1 VTTTE
6 TFRALIAEGSRDQY
20 TTELKDLPLDALPP
34 GDVLVEVV
42 YSSLNYK
49 DALAVTR
56 QRPVIREFPM
66 VCGIDLAG
74 RVLESSSPDFSAGDE
89 VLAVGQG
96 LGETRWGG
104 YSQRAR
110 LPADAVVPLPVRM
123 NLGQAMALG
132 TAGFTAMLALI
143 ALEHQGVVPGDREVL
158 VTGASGGV
166 GSIAVALLAGH
177 GYKVAAATGRPESH
191 DYLRTLGATTI
202 LDRAEAARQGPPLAP
217 ERWAGGIDTVGGAT
231 LASLI
236 ASTAAYGA
244 VAACGLAGD
253 TDLPAT
259 VYPFILR
266 NVSLLG
272 INSVYP
278 PKPLRFL
285 AWERLSR
292 DPVLGKLDTIAAV
305 EPLSMVAELADDLLA
320 GRIRGRVV
328 IDVNNGGVRA

>member
-1 VTTTE
+1 MPE
-6 TFRALIAEGSRDQY
+6 TFRALIAEGTRDHY
-20 TTELKDLPLDALPP
+20 TVELKDLPAGALPP

-49 DALAVTR
+49 DALAVTG

-74 RVLESSSPDFSAGDE
+74 RVLESSTSDLVPGDQ

-110 LPADAVVPLPVRM
+110 LPADALVPVPARM
-123 NLGQAMALG
+123 NLEQAMALG
-132 TAGFTAMLALI
+132 TAGFTAMLALL
-143 ALEHQGVVPGDREVL
+143 ALEHHGVVPGEREML

-166 GSIAVALLAGH
+166 GSIAVALLAAH
-177 GYKVAAATGRPESH
+177 GYKVAASTGRLGSH
-191 DYLRTLGATTI
+191 EYLRALGATTV
-202 LDRAEAARQGPPLAP
+202 LDRAEVAQAGPPLAP
-217 ERWAGGIDTVGGAT
+217 ERWAGGIDTVGGQT

-236 ASTAAYGA
+236 ASTAPYGA
-244 VAACGLAGD
+244 VAACGLAGGAE
-253 TDLPAT
+253 LPTT

-278 PKPLRFL
+278 PQPLRFL
-285 AWERLSR
+285 AWDRLSR
-292 DPVLGKLDTIAAV
+292 DPVLAKLDTIASV
-305 EPLSMVAELADDLLA
+305 EPLSDIRHLAEQLLA

-328 IDVNNGGVRA
+328 IDVKGVRS

>member
-1 VTTTE
+1 VTTPA
-6 TFRALIAEGSRDQY
+6 TFHALIAEGTKERY
-20 TTELKDLPLDALPP
+20 TTELKDLPLDSLPP

-49 DALAVTR
+49 DALAVTG

-74 RVLESSSPDFSAGDE
+74 RVLESSSPDFSPGDE
-89 VLAVGQG
+89 ILAVGQG

-123 NLGQAMALG
+123 NLEQAMALG

-143 ALEHQGVVPGDREVL
+143 ALEHQGVVPGDRELL

-177 GYKVAAATGRPESH
+177 GYKVAASTGRPDAHE
-191 DYLRTLGATTI
+191 YLRALGATTV
-202 LDRAEAARQGPPLAP
+202 LDREEAARQGPPLAP
-217 ERWAGGIDTVGGAT
+217 ERWAGGIDTVGGQT

-236 ASTAAYGA
+236 ASTAAYGG
-244 VAACGLAGD
+244 VAACGLAGSAELS
-253 TDLPAT
+253 TT

-292 DPVLGKLDTIAAV
+292 DPVLAKLDTIASV
-305 EPLSMVAELADDLLA
+305 EPLSDIRQLADQLLA
-320 GRIRGRVV
+320 GHIRGRVV
-328 IDVNNGGVRA
+328 IDVNA